1 MMVTEKHRELR
12 EKIKQQI
19 QIVDIADEFG
29 LTVTN
34 RNRKIASLREHDSVN
49 IYQETNSF
57 YRNATGVGGDVLK
70 FMEEMPEINMN
81 YMEAFKLLAPRID
94 PTLEIK
100 SIPQVKKEMVLHD
113 AKERSRNLQKQI
125 CSLDDNTKNVK
136 AYLIKVRK
144 IAPKI
149 VYDFIEKGMLM
160 QETNKDGYKSALFIG
175 YDEQG
180 MVAAICKRACS
191 PQSKFKQE
199 AKGCDY
205 SYGWLYDPEVD
216 SRMLAYG
223 REYYNPNKTLICFE
237 SEIEKMSYLSLM
249 KLEGKDIN
257 QYAYLSTGSANKYK
271 TIIDVVKRNGYKE
284 VLVGYNND
292 GIRVDTKIDTGKK
305 FADKAVAELREIGV
319 KAERIYP
326 KEDNDWNDM
335 LVRISNEIKIPTKS
349 ISSYKKEAL
358 FRMNQK
364 EKITSQ
370 AIKKSIEYTR

>member
-100 SIPQVKKEMVLHD
+100 PIPRIKKEKVLRD

-125 CSLDDNTKNVK
+125 CSLDDNTKNVM

-160 QETNKDGYKSALFIG
+160 QETNKDGYKSALFVG

-199 AKGCDY
+199 AAGCDY

-223 REYYNPNKTLICFE
+223 KEHYNPNKTLICFE

-249 KLEGKDIN
+249 RLEGKDIN

-292 GIRVDTKIDTGKK
+292 GIRIDTKIDTGKK
-305 FADKAVAELREIGV
+305 FADKAIAELREIGV